1 VDRCRNAKTAI
12 LHQKAITT
20 TLIDALGKSKIE
32 TLILHKCSI
41 CYGADINLE
50 LGQFQNLKRI
60 IFLEMTSNLSICQN
74 FTASLADFNPNIA
87 DLTQLTIPKEKYVH
101 QPSFYRDTP
110 SRTALLNF
118 DNRDPIMFISVSL
131 NPHSP
136 IYLSTVRSYASRVQI
151 PPFII
156 ESANSWVRILKD
168 CHLWECVDRN
178 QIARQSGLQIF
189 KEFVEM
195 DVVELF
201 DDNSLNHPLLLGV
214 KNIFARIPL
223 LSAATKK
230 GQNFRWWISLDIT
243 QDVLNFIE
251 WIHTTLSSEKINQDS
266 TTFKSILTILQ
277 NIDKK
282 WKEYFIYTTFEP
294 MDETFVEW
302 SHFLL
307 TGERIAT
314 KKRKSK
320 GSSSRKSKRT
330 K

>member
-1 VDRCRNAKTAI
+1 MDRCRNAKTAI

-41 CYGADINLE
+41 AYGADINLE

-60 IFLEMTSNLSICQN
+60 ILLEMTSNLSIRQN
-74 FTASLADFNPNIA
+74 FTTTLADFNPNIA
-87 DLTQLTIPKEKYVH
+87 DLTQLTIPKENYVH
-101 QPSFYRDTP
+101 KPSFYYHDDAP

-118 DNRDPIMFISVSL
+118 DNRDPIMVILVSL
-131 NPHSP
+131 NPHTS
-136 IYLSTVRSYASRVQI
+136 IWLSLSRSYSSRVQ
-151 PPFII
+151 PSII
-156 ESANSWVRILKD
+156 ESANLWVRILKD
-168 CHLWECVDRN
+168 CHLWGCVDRN
-178 QIARQSGLQIF
+178 QIARQSGLQMF

-201 DDNSLNHPLLLGV
+201 DDDSLNHPLLLGV
-214 KNIFARIPL
+214 KTILTRIPL
-223 LSAATKK
+223 LSAATKR
-230 GQNFRWWISLDIT
+230 GQNFRWWIGLDIT
-243 QDVLNFIE
+243 QNVLNFIE

-266 TTFKSILTILQ
+266 ITFKSILTILQ

-282 WKEYFIYTTFEP
+282 WNEYFIYTSFEP